1 MVSALPARAPQ
12 PRRPILGPR
21 WLLPATVLL
30 AFAVRVWGSTAQSLW
45 RDEVDAIRFATR
57 ALPALLETFR
67 QPGEN
72 GPLFY
77 LLLRPWLALHGQ
89 SEFALR
95 YLSVV
100 LGVLAVPLTYLV
112 ARRLLRYCDRTVPLP
127 DGSATVNPWH
137 ATIAWLASLGVAL
150 SPYLVWYSQ
159 EGKMYALV
167 VVLGLGSLAA
177 LLWASTPGA
186 RWPAGRWLAYIVLTS
201 LGFYTHVLLVLMLP
215 VHVVVFMLGWPGTRR
230 HLGGALFSLASLTL
244 PYLPL
249 VWWQWRLL
257 TSPTF
262 RSGFEFVPLGRMSA
276 ILLAALGRGIRPL
289 PSLGFTAV
297 WVFLI
302 VAALLLTWQGPGRR
316 ALLALL
322 AWLLLPPALLYL
334 ITRQVPLFND
344 RYLIFIAPAFYLLA
358 AIGLVALVQRR
369 RGLAVVAAVIIVGL
383 QVYGIWGQVH
393 TPIKA
398 DWRAAAAFVAAARAP
413 GDIVLF
419 QHPYNR
425 FAYAYYAGWDYPWR
439 ESPFTAPGSGT
450 TPAAVDAR
458 LAQLLDG
465 AHSVWLIE
473 SEAETW
479 DPQGLNRQWLQSHGT
494 PVADAA
500 FNLVRVTRYRLQ
512 DRAP

>member
-30 AFAVRVWGSTAQSLW
+30 AFAVRVWSSTAQSLW

-177 LLWASTPGA
+177 LLWASTPG
-186 RWPAGRWLAYIVLTS
+186 PAGR
-201 LGFYTHVLLVLMLP
+201 
-215 VHVVVFMLGWPGTRR
+215 
-230 HLGGALFSLASLTL
+230 
-244 PYLPL
+244 
-249 VWWQWRLL
+249 
-257 TSPTF
+257 
-262 RSGFEFVPLGRMSA
+262 
-276 ILLAALGRGIRPL
+276 RG
-289 PSLGFTAV
+289 
-297 WVFLI
+297 
-302 VAALLLTWQGPGRR
+302 
-316 ALLALL
+316 
-322 AWLLLPPALLYL
+322 
-334 ITRQVPLFND
+334 
-344 RYLIFIAPAFYLLA
+344 
-358 AIGLVALVQRR
+358 
-369 RGLAVVAAVIIVGL
+369 
-383 QVYGIWGQVH
+383 
-393 TPIKA
+393 
-398 DWRAAAAFVAAARAP
+398 
-413 GDIVLF
+413 
-419 QHPYNR
+419 
-425 FAYAYYAGWDYPWR
+425 AGWRTSCSRAW
-439 ESPFTAPGSGT
+439 GS
-450 TPAAVDAR
+450 
-458 LAQLLDG
+458 
-465 AHSVWLIE
+465 
-473 SEAETW
+473 
-479 DPQGLNRQWLQSHGT
+479 
-494 PVADAA
+494 
-500 FNLVRVTRYRLQ
+500 TRTCCWC
-512 DRAP
+512 